1 MINPEHTQ
9 NKLFDVIGLQNKI
22 YQTQS
27 NSKWSMGY
35 VVWRLYMAMDYQC
48 CYYLMAVKS
57 YNGIDVALSKN
68 NHQIVTF
75 NIFYEYH

>member
-27 NSKWSMGY
+27 NSKRSMGY
-35 VVWRLYMAMDYQC
+35 VV
-48 CYYLMAVKS
+48 
-57 YNGIDVALSKN
+57 
-68 NHQIVTF
+68 
-75 NIFYEYH
+75 